1 MSDPKFIDEWAA
13 RLRDALRDSPAR
25 DLEKNLRA
33 GLTALFGRLELVT
46 REEYDVQ
53 VALLARAQDKLAQ
66 LEQRLV
72 ALEAAPTPGSDR
84 AARNH
89 GSDGD

>member
-1 MSDPKFIDEWAA
+1 MSEPKFIDDWAA

-53 VALLARAQDKLAQ
+53 VALLARAQKQLVELERRLA
-66 LEQRLV
+66 

-84 AARNH
+84 AARSS